1 MADQKNEAPFLMGRM
16 WGRRWVLISLFI
28 IILTGVAIYFFDQT
42 DDSKFKPLD
51 ARPPAFRD
59 QPEKAPV
66 RLLNMPVDSPG
77 KDKKDNKEND
87 STEWN

>member
-16 WGRRWVLISLFI
+16 WGRRWIFFSLFV

-42 DDSKFKPLD
+42 DDSKFTPLD
-51 ARPPAFRD
+51 ARPPAFKD
-59 QPEKAPV
+59 QPDRGPV
-66 RLLNMPVDSPG
+66 QLLNMPADSQG
-77 KDKKDNKEND
+77 QDEMQKD